1 MTNLPPTKLIK
12 DVLDGLLGREVA
24 VFPADALAPADAIGG
39 ALALYIDDSRA
50 LGAVAGWDLPAAAH
64 VGSAVAL
71 VPARGARAAIADQYL
86 PENLLENLNEVSN
99 VLATVFHIPGNR
111 HLRLERTYRPINTA
125 PADAIQLLYALGHRI
140 DLVIDIPAYG
150 AGRLAVSMRF

>member
-1 MTNLPPTKLIK
+1 M
-12 DVLDGLLGREVA
+12 
-24 VFPADALAPADAIGG
+24 
-39 ALALYIDDSRA
+39 
-50 LGAVAGWDLPAAAH
+50 AGWDLPAAAH